1 MPATSATS
9 ISRMRA
15 NASTRTS
22 SGSSWAMRF
31 SAVTPWKARRRVGS
45 TPNSS
50 LHRAHDRSTDPMES
64 MRVPSMSRR
73 TAAKGS
79 AKTDVRA
86 GVGMGPA

>member
-22 SGSSWAMRF
+22 SGSSCGDEVLGRD
-31 SAVTPWKARRRVGS
+31 AVEGPQQGGVDAVL
-45 TPNSS
+45 P
-50 LHRAHDRSTDPMES
+50 LQRAHDRSTDPMES